1 MNSMTETSKNKLFLT
16 GTIMQLI
23 VLLIISP
30 LVTNWYSDNVPL
42 YFIFIGIITISNVV
56 IEKFSIS
63 KKGNNTQNYML
74 LFLMITIPI
83 NLILIIVIQSIS

>member
-1 MNSMTETSKNKLFLT
+1 MSAMTETSKNKLSLT

-63 KKGNNTQNYML
+63 KKGNNKQNYML

-83 NLILIIVIQSIS
+83 NLILIIFIQSIS

>member
-1 MNSMTETSKNKLFLT
+1 MSAMTETSKNRLSLT

-83 NLILIIVIQSIS
+83 NLILIIFIQSIS

>member
-1 MNSMTETSKNKLFLT
+1 MNSMTETSKNKLSLT

>member
-1 MNSMTETSKNKLFLT
+1 MSAMTETSKNKLFLT

-30 LVTNWYSDNVPL
+30 LVTNWYSDNVLL
-42 YFIFIGIITISNVV
+42 YFIFIGILTISNVV

-83 NLILIIVIQSIS
+83 NLILIIFIQSIS